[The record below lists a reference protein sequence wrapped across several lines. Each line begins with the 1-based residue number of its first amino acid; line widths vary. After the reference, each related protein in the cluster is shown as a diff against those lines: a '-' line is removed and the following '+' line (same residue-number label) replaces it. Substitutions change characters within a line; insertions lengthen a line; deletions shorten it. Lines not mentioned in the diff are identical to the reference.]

1 MKVTGNGAAAVSR
14 EAERITQ
21 NGINGVNR
29 GTTKPIVSAKSGII
43 PSSSASEINRAA
55 QERAAHSQ
63 AKADFVS
70 IPLDALNS
78 AGAWLDKGLTN
89 LAGRIDASWAGE
101 GVGDAA
107 EWITEKEK
115 LANEKACAAYKH
127 CINGLQ
133 ELLPNSDV
141 ERILGGSGL
150 ILVGGFKM
158 TGGAILTLAGAAT
171 SHLGI
176 GFGGITA
183 GTITGLSGVS
193 DIEQGI
199 NEIKLGLRNDR
210 TTRTG
215 NYVRDTLYDGND
227 TIYHLSTG
235 MAMMAGMALKPYVI
249 PRKNPV
255 LAGGEQKDIAKK
267 AAMGADE
274 AAGEVTNPN
283 ALQYDGNGNWTSNEG
298 LVYGQGS
305 KDGNRVRHILQHTQ
319 PNPAKPVHTVF
330 NVDKSVI
337 VGLID
342 EAWINRGTGMLQ
354 SNGNICYDINMG
366 RAIGTNGET
375 TIRIITQGYTNNII
389 TAYPK

>member
-1 MKVTGNGAAAVSR
+1 M
-14 EAERITQ
+14 
-21 NGINGVNR
+21 
-29 GTTKPIVSAKSGII
+29 
-43 PSSSASEINRAA
+43 
-55 QERAAHSQ
+55 
-63 AKADFVS
+63 
-70 IPLDALNS
+70 
-78 AGAWLDKGLTN
+78 
-89 LAGRIDASWAGE
+89 
-101 GVGDAA
+101 
-107 EWITEKEK
+107 
-115 LANEKACAAYKH
+115 AYKC

-133 ELLPNSDV
+133 EFLPNSDV